1 MSRKTILC
9 EHCDASYSVQ
19 YDMDE
24 EYFKIKF
31 CPFCGDN
38 IPEEDEFN
46 ITDDN
51 YEDWWTV

>member
-1 MSRKTILC
+1 
-9 EHCDASYSVQ
+9 VQ

-51 YEDWWTV
+51 YED